1 MSKVTRY
8 IITLGFTL
16 LNPVI
21 SPKVSKNVDALL
33 KHPYGSV
40 SVDTLSD
47 RSGDVTDLETGEEE
61 EPLARP
67 LGYFSLPI

>member
-1 MSKVTRY
+1 M
-8 IITLGFTL
+8 G
-16 LNPVI
+16 
-21 SPKVSKNVDALL
+21 ACQ
-33 KHPYGSV
+33 
-40 SVDTLSD
+40 DTLSD

>member
-21 SPKVSKNVDALL
+21 SAKVSKNVDALL

-40 SVDTLSD
+40 SGHAV
-47 RSGDVTDLETGEEE
+47 
-61 EPLARP
+61 
-67 LGYFSLPI
+67 